1 MLAIGSGRKSW
12 GEEILEGGERE
23 GEKAH
28 LSGPRADLGIEKDLN
43 KLWRAGVERE
53 GSMVSI

>member
-1 MLAIGSGRKSW
+1 MREMLAIGSGRKSW
-12 GEEILEGGERE
+12 GEEILGE

-28 LSGPRADLGIEKDLN
+28 LSGPRADLGIEKGLN